1 MPRILTIWL
10 PRWPVQRRLRESP
23 ELRYA
28 PLFVCRHERR
38 GVMRVVAWA
47 WAVPARG
54 ESEASRSW
62 SRPAERRRPA
72 ARIVAGMSLAE
83 ALSVLAQSDGSRA
96 CHRAEIVADDPVA
109 DREGIEEVARWC
121 RRFAPLV
128 AVESAERPE
137 CVHVDVTGTAEF
149 FGGEETLVRTAVWTL
164 QARGIHARA
173 AIADTIGAGWA
184 AARHTNF
191 SPPSAGHPAGHPAPP
206 ARQRRC
212 AIVPPADQ
220 MAALAHLPA
229 AALRLE
235 SDCLARLR
243 EVGIDTIGGVGKL
256 PRKSLTSRFG
266 PQLARRLAQCS
277 GTLAEPLET
286 PSGGELPQAS
296 QAFDFPLLLRELTQ
310 EALGALVQRLVE
322 ACMAPLAAAGKG
334 VTALQVRLESG
345 RSRAGQEGAWDG
357 AQEGAREACA
367 PTVAPTVIDVGL
379 FRPSA
384 AVGHLAELVR
394 LRMARAHLPREIS
407 GMVVD
412 VVAVGPVAAR
422 QRMLFGEVAE
432 TAASQVGPLL
442 DRLSGRLGRSAIFE
456 PKLLADAQP
465 EHAWL
470 AVPPAASGRLPAGG
484 RQASGTRGCAL
495 PAGGRFPER
504 RPICLLPRPVRLEAV
519 AVVPDGPPVR
529 FQYEGQTHDIAQAR
543 GPERIETAWWRGPC
557 VRRDYYVVD
566 TSAGDRYWL
575 FRRLQ
580 DGGWFL
586 HGRFA

>member
-1 MPRILTIWL
+1 MPRIMTIWL

-23 ELRYA
+23 ELRHA
-28 PLFVCRHERR
+28 PLFVCRHEPR

-47 WAVPARG
+47 WAVPAPG
-54 ESEASRSW
+54 ESGASRSR
-62 SRPAERRRPA
+62 SRPAERGRPA

-83 ALSVLAQSDGSRA
+83 ALAVLAQSDGPRA

-128 AVESAERPE
+128 AVESAGRPE

-184 AARHTNF
+184 AARHTDF
-191 SPPSAGHPAGHPAPP
+191 RPPSAGHPAPS
-206 ARQRRC
+206 ARHRRC

-235 SDCLARLR
+235 GDCLARLR
-243 EVGIDTIGGVGKL
+243 EVGVDTIGGVGKL

-286 PSGGELPQAS
+286 PCGGELPQAS
-296 QAFDFPLLLRELTQ
+296 QAFDFPLLLRDLTQ
-310 EALGALVQRLVE
+310 ESLGALVQRLVE

-334 VTALQVRLESG
+334 VTALQVRLESS
-345 RSRAGQEGAWDG
+345 RSRAGQKG
-357 AQEGAREACA
+357 AQEGARESC
-367 PTVAPTVIDVGL
+367 APTVIDVGL

-384 AVGHLAELVR
+384 AVGHLAELIR

-407 GMVVD
+407 GIVVD

-432 TAASQVGPLL
+432 ATASQVGLLL
-442 DRLSGRLGRSAIFE
+442 DRLSGRLGRSAVFE

-484 RQASGTRGCAL
+484 RQASKTRACAL

-529 FQYEGQTHDIAQAR
+529 FQYEGQTHHIAQAR